1 MGSPENCEGTYNKHY
16 ELLNHIKSL
25 LQISKHCQNMWS
37 PEPYDLM
44 DPCPECRIV
53 EFSSSRLVKMAME
66 RDMNRNFG
74 KAM

>member
-1 MGSPENCEGTYNKHY
+1 
-16 ELLNHIKSL
+16 
-25 LQISKHCQNMWS
+25 MWS

-53 EFSSSRLVKMAME
+53 EFSSSIIDVLFSAKKGGHHMNHDRLVEMAME
-66 RDMNRNFG
+66 REMNRNLG